1 MAQIDRST
9 IDFLKELEGVMYK
22 AYDDGAGF
30 MTIGVGHLIKPN
42 EQHLLTAELDN
53 VDVDSLLF
61 QDLRTF
67 EIALKKLVDVKKL
80 TQGQFNALISFA
92 FNVGESALA
101 KSTLLKKVIAKAP
114 RKEIEAEFL
123 KWNKASGKVM
133 QGLTNRRKK
142 EIKMYFS

>member
-9 IDFLKELEGVMYK
+9 IDFLKELEGIMYK

-114 RKEIEAEFL
+114 KKEIEAEFL
-123 KWNKASGKVM
+123 KWNKAGGKVM

>member
-1 MAQIDRST
+1 MAQIDRTT
-9 IDFLKELEGVMYK
+9 IDFLKELEGVEFT

-42 EQHLLTAELDN
+42 ESHLLTATLDS
-53 VDVDSLLF
+53 VDVDHLLF
-61 QDLRTF
+61 QDLKDF
-67 EIALKKLVDVKKL
+67 EIRLKKVIDIKKL

-92 FNVGESALA
+92 FNVGSAALE
-101 KSTLLKKVIAKAP
+101 KSTLLKKIKAKSS
-114 RKEIEAEFL
+114 RQEIEAEFL

-133 QGLTNRRKK
+133 AGLTNRRKK

>member
-1 MAQIDRST
+1 MAQIDRTT
-9 IDFLKELEGVMYK
+9 IDFLKELEGVMFK

-42 EQHLLTAELDN
+42 EQHLLTKELDST
-53 VDVDSLLF
+53 DVDHLLF
-61 QDLRTF
+61 QDLKDF
-67 EIALKKLVDVKKL
+67 EIALKKVVDIKKM

-92 FNVGESALA
+92 FNVGSANLNR
-101 KSTLLKKVIAKAP
+101 STLLKKVIAKAP

-123 KWNKASGKVM
+123 KWNKAAGKVM
-133 QGLTNRRKK
+133 EGLTNRRKK

>member
-1 MAQIDRST
+1 MLQIDRTT

-30 MTIGVGHLIKPN
+30 MTIGVGHLIRPN

-61 QDLRTF
+61 QDLKTF
-67 EIALKKLVDVKKL
+67 EIALKKVVDIKKL

-92 FNVGESALA
+92 FNVGEANFN

-123 KWNKASGKVM
+123 KWNKAGGKIM
-133 QGLTNRRKK
+133 NGLTNRRKK